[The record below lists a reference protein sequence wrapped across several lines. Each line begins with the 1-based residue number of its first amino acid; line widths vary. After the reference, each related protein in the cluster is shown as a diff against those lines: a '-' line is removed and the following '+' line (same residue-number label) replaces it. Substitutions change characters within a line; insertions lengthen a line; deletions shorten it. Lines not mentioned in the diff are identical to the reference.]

1 MLVALVLVLV
11 LAGVA
16 YGPVSGYLRRHDTAR
31 AVESART
38 LNTLLAQYATDNN
51 GVYPVG
57 EGTRAEG
64 TSEGI
69 ALDLL
74 QNSFT
79 PNTDIFTV
87 GSTTPYDG
95 KGGDYADLKA
105 ENMSWDFTAGANAN
119 TGISSAAPDLLPVLY
134 TTGET
139 VSYPPPGKGLD
150 LAISGKGPFGEKG
163 VVVAYKGGNVVLIR
177 ASGAEGRNCLG
188 FISADFKDT
197 GAYTQLRP

>member
-1 MLVALVLVLV
+1 MLVAFVLALV

-16 YGPVSGYLRRHDTAR
+16 YGPVTGYLRRHDTAR

-74 QNSFT
+74 QNNFT

-87 GSTTPYDG
+87 GSTPPYAG
-95 KGGDYADLKA
+95 KGGDYSDLKA
-105 ENMSWDFTAGANAN
+105 EDMSWDFTAGANAT
-119 TGISSAAPDLLPVLY
+119 TGISSAAPDFLPVLY

-139 VSYPPPGKGLD
+139 VDYGKIGD
-150 LAISGKGPFGEKG
+150 LEPSGNGPFGRKG
-163 VVVAYKGGNVVLIR
+163 VIVADKGGDVFYLPARPDDNKIPRYFIR
-177 ASGAEGRNCLG
+177 GDLSG
-188 FISADFKDT
+188 T
-197 GAYTQLRP
+197 GTYTQIRP